1 MKKNGS
7 SLKSLKARIRVL
19 LWPVVVCAVLFAV
32 YEAVTWPD
40 VMSLKKQNPKT
51 TAFIELYK
59 KRQIRKGKKPV
70 VYWQWA
76 PLSQMSPNLR
86 RAVLVSEDLNFY
98 NHHGFDFREL
108 YYALQEAWEEGEL
121 TRGASTITQQTA
133 KNLWLSPSR
142 NPFRKIKEAILT
154 IQLEIDL
161 PKPRILE
168 IYLNVAEFGPG
179 VYGAKAAS
187 QYYFKKSPAELTE
200 NQAAQ
205 LAASLPKP
213 RLWHPG
219 SESKTYARRVGI
231 IEARM
236 QKHSYL

>member
-1 MKKNGS
+1 
-7 SLKSLKARIRVL
+7 
-19 LWPVVVCAVLFAV
+19 
-32 YEAVTWPD
+32 
-40 VMSLKKQNPKT
+40 MSLKKQNPKT

-59 KRQIRKGKKPV
+59 KRQIKKGKKPF
-70 VYWQWA
+70 VYWQWT
-76 PLSQMSPNLR
+76 PLSQISPNLR

-121 TRGASTITQQTA
+121 TRGASTITQQAA

-161 PKPRILE
+161 PKSRILE

-187 QYYFKKSPAELTE
+187 QYYFGKSPADLTE

-213 RLWHPG
+213 KLWHPG
-219 SESKTYARRVGI
+219 SESKAYARRVGI

>member
-1 MKKNGS
+1 MR
-7 SLKSLKARIRVL
+7 LAWLALACLAL
-19 LWPVVVCAVLFAV
+19 LSV
-32 YEAVTWPD
+32 YEALTWPD
-40 VMSLKKQNPKT
+40 VSALKKQNPKT
-51 TAFIELYK
+51 TAFIERYK
-59 KRQIRKGKKPV
+59 KLQVKKGKKPF

-76 PLSQMSPNLR
+76 PLSQISPNMK

-108 YYALQEAWEEGEL
+108 YYAIQESWEEGEI

-142 NPFRKIKEAILT
+142 NPFRKIKEAVLT
-154 IQLEIDL
+154 LQLEYNL
-161 PKPRILE
+161 SKYRILE

-179 VYGAKAAS
+179 VYGVKAAS
-187 QYYFKKSPAELTE
+187 QYYFGKSPAELTE

-219 SESKTYARRVGI
+219 SESKAYARRVGI

>member
-1 MKKNGS
+1 MKIS
-7 SLKSLKARIRVL
+7 ASLKSLRIKLRRLFWPALVL
-19 LWPVVVCAVLFAV
+19 LVLFAV

-40 VMSLKKQNPKT
+40 VGALEKQNPKT
-51 TAFIELYK
+51 TAFIERYK
-59 KRQIRKGKKPV
+59 KLMIKKGKKPA
-70 VYWQWA
+70 VYWQWT
-76 PLSQMSPNLR
+76 PLSSISPNLR

-142 NPFRKIKEAILT
+142 NPFRKFKEAVLT
-154 IQLEIDL
+154 LQLEYHL
-161 PKPRILE
+161 RKYRILE

-179 VYGAKAAS
+179 VYGARAAS
-187 QYYFKKSPAELTE
+187 QYYFKVAPAQLTE
-200 NQAAQ
+200 EQAAM

-213 RLWHPG
+213 KLWHPG
-219 SESKTYARRVGI
+219 SESKAYARRVGI
-231 IEARM
+231 IQSRM